1 MAYLAAESV
10 VLGMTVAMR
19 VSEEGPMTCLAT
31 EVEGVAIVLFACGRI
46 LGTDLHPTNRV
57 YHTASH

>member
-1 MAYLAAESV
+1 MAYLAGGSV

-19 VSEEGPMTCLAT
+19 VSEEGAMTCLTA
-31 EVEGVAIVLFACGRI
+31 EVEGVAVVLFAGSRI

-57 YHTASH
+57 FHTASH